1 MTDAT
6 EPQAVETKAPDTPN
20 HAHIFEAL
28 AAAQSEFLPVK
39 KTAQANYGKY
49 ATLDEILSATRPAL
63 NRHGLYLFQRVEAAQ
78 GGLTVETVIAYK
90 NGDTLSSGKL
100 YMPSLPVKGGNAAQA
115 MGSARTY
122 ACRYSLA
129 SLLGIAADNDD
140 DGKGAGGE
148 GNFADPP
155 PQNPPPQRQA
165 NRRPPQQKNQPQ
177 PPAPTPAPTQQPEP
191 ILTNDITEEGKLAAE
206 SGIAGYQAF
215 WNHQSAA
222 IRKLL
227 VSSGWHESL
236 KAQAAAADASNKGG
250 QTA

>member
-6 EPQAVETKAPDTPN
+6 ETTAQQTEPEAPA
-20 HAHIFEAL
+20 HIHIFEAL
-28 AAAQSEFLPVK
+28 AAAQAEFLPVK
-39 KTAQANYGKY
+39 KTATGNYGKY

-90 NGDTLSSGKL
+90 TGETLSSGKL

-129 SLLGIAADNDD
+129 SLLGIAADDDD
-140 DGKGAGGE
+140 DGKGAGDK
-148 GNFADPP
+148 GNYADPP
-155 PQNPPPQRQA
+155 PQDPPLQKQA
-165 NRRPPQQKNQPQ
+165 TRRPPQKQKQ
-177 PPAPTPAPTQQPEP
+177 PPATTQPPEP
-191 ILTNDITEEGKLAAE
+191 ILTNETVEEGKLAAE
-206 SGIAGYQAF
+206 SGMAGYQAF
-215 WNHQSAA
+215 WNHQTAA

-227 VSSGWHESL
+227 ISSGWHDAL
-236 KAQAAAADASNKGG
+236 KAQAAAADASNNGG
-250 QTA
+250 QAA